1 MKVKK
6 NIFPKSTP
14 RPFFES
20 PGPDI
25 RVYALVSFDIS
36 PPCSG
41 NTPRK
46 AKLYLEVCD
55 TQGRRERCK
64 KNPNHSGLLR
74 ILLGYK
80 IVHFQVSVEKL
91 ASCNAGGT

>member
-1 MKVKK
+1 M
-6 NIFPKSTP
+6 T
-14 RPFFES
+14 
-20 PGPDI
+20 
-25 RVYALVSFDIS
+25 
-36 PPCSG
+36 
-41 NTPRK
+41 RK
-46 AKLYLEVCD
+46 AVEE
-55 TQGRRERCK
+55 GGK